1 MNHQRRSIDP
11 RRFPDEIFLLY
22 SIPAYDRGKVPKKVH
37 GNEIGS
43 SKLLINGGQC
53 LFSKLNPRIPRVWV
67 VPKTGSYR
75 QLASSEFM
83 PLTPREDVLDLQY
96 LGRVLLS
103 GSFLGQVRRDVTGA
117 TGSRQRLKPNVV
129 LDALIPLPPLP
140 EQRRIVAYLDQV
152 QARVTALKKAQ
163 ESTEAELHRLEQAI
177 LDRAFRGEL

>member
-1 MNHQRRSIDP
+1 M
-11 RRFPDEIFLLY
+11 
-22 SIPAYDRGKVPKKVH
+22 
-37 GNEIGS
+37 
-43 SKLLINGGQC
+43 
-53 LFSKLNPRIPRVWV
+53 
-67 VPKTGSYR
+67 PKTGSYR

-140 EQRRIVAYLDQV
+140 EQRRIVVRIEELMERVREARHLREEAKKDADRLM
-152 QARVTALKKAQ
+152 QAAL
-163 ESTEAELHRLEQAI
+163 AEVFPAPAPPSP
-177 LDRAFRGEL
+177 RAGAG